1 MIDLW
6 TVFVV
11 GIAFMFGRSTLIWGY
26 LTYKLGWFMII
37 PLGIF
42 GPKPRT
48 WERRQEWAEKF
59 RAWSEKH
66 LAKKETKEFDNVYDL
81 FQQLEKK

>member
-11 GIAFMFGRSTLIWGY
+11 VIAFVFGRSMLVWGF
-26 LTYKLGWFMII
+26 LTYTLGWWILL
-37 PLGIF
+37 PLTIL

-48 WERRQEWAEKF
+48 WERRAEWAEKLK
-59 RAWSEKH
+59 AWSDKD
-66 LAKKETKEFDNVYDL
+66 LAKKEPEDFDNVHDL
-81 FQQLEKK
+81 FQQLKKK